1 MAVAYLEPHMA
12 RDDQGGKGT
21 IVLATVKGDVHDIG
35 KNLVDIIFTNNGYE
49 VVNLGI
55 KVGIGEMIT
64 AAEER
69 RADAIGMSG
78 LLVKSTL
85 IMRDNLEELNDRRL
99 AHIPVL
105 LGGAALTRTYVE
117 RDLRTVYTGRVFYG
131 RDAFEGLR
139 TMERLMEIKGGL
151 EDPDFGREI
160 SERKVPARSGLTV
173 KPRPENVPDR
183 SPEVAT
189 DNPVFPPPFL
199 GSRVA
204 KGIPLDE
211 IANYLN
217 LTSLFRNQWGFRP
230 DKANQETDP
239 EFKERVSV
247 VLREQLAKAKEADL
261 LIPQVVWGHFPANS
275 EGDDLVVYEDERRD
289 HEIMRFTFP
298 RQPKEPW
305 LCIADFFRSS
315 GSGEQDWASFQLVT
329 MGRQVSEEA
338 AKLFAANE
346 YQNYL
351 FLHGL
356 GVEMTE
362 ALAEYWHRRI
372 REELGFADEDG
383 PSLTGLFRQQ
393 YRGGRY
399 SWGYP
404 ACPDL
409 ADNAKVV
416 ELLGGGAHRRGHE
429 RELPAGA
436 RTNHRR
442 HHLLAPGGQV
452 LHRVTRPGCA
462 PRWARNR
469 DIPVFPGSGRYR
481 SVRGNALENCSG
493 RLGQQQQDAG
503 SFDSGGRG
511 HPPRHHPRPVQAQQQ
526 AGEGGSGWTRSRPAL
541 GGLVLQRRG
550 NAPRA
555 RRHGRSGLRW
565 AGAVRPVRGIR
576 RRDGP
581 EPVRRG
587 TSAPAPAGTSGADH
601 PASGHAGQLDARS
614 GRRPRHAAL
623 LGRHELDPA
632 RGQAELN
639 H

>member
-1 MAVAYLEPHMA
+1 
-12 RDDQGGKGT
+12 
-21 IVLATVKGDVHDIG
+21 
-35 KNLVDIIFTNNGYE
+35 
-49 VVNLGI
+49 
-55 KVGIGEMIT
+55 
-64 AAEER
+64 
-69 RADAIGMSG
+69 
-78 LLVKSTL
+78 
-85 IMRDNLEELNDRRL
+85 
-99 AHIPVL
+99 
-105 LGGAALTRTYVE
+105 
-117 RDLRTVYTGRVFYG
+117 
-131 RDAFEGLR
+131 
-139 TMERLMEIKGGL
+139 MERLIEIKGGL

-160 SERKVPARSGLTV
+160 SERKVPARSGLAV

-204 KGIPLDE
+204 KGVPLDE

-239 EFKERVSV
+239 EFKERVSA

-275 EGDDLVVYEDERRD
+275 EGDDLIVYEDERRD
-289 HEIMRFTFP
+289 NEIMRFTFP

-305 LCIADFFRSS
+305 LCIADFFRSRA
-315 GSGEQDWASFQLVT
+315 SGEQDWASFQLVT

-383 PSLTGLFRQQ
+383 PTLTGLFRQK

-416 ELLGGGAHRRGHE
+416 ELLGAE
-429 RELPAGA
+429 RIGVNMSE
-436 RTNHRR
+436 NS
-442 HHLLAPGGQV
+442 Q
-452 LHRVTRPGCA
+452 
-462 PRWARNR
+462 
-469 DIPVFPGSGRYR
+469 
-481 SVRGNALENCSG
+481 LEPEQTTDAIICS
-493 RLGQQQQDAG
+493 
-503 SFDSGGRG
+503 
-511 HPPRHHPRPVQAQQQ
+511 
-526 AGEGGSGWTRSRPAL
+526 
-541 GGLVLQRRG
+541 
-550 NAPRA
+550 
-555 RRHGRSGLRW
+555 
-565 AGAVRPVRGIR
+565 
-576 RRDGP
+576 
-581 EPVRRG
+581 
-587 TSAPAPAGTSGADH
+587 H
-601 PASGHAGQLDARS
+601 PAAKYFVA
-614 GRRPRHAAL
+614 
-623 LGRHELDPA
+623 
-632 RGQAELN
+632 
-639 H
+639 

>member
-1 MAVAYLEPHMA
+1 MEKN
-12 RDDQGGKGT
+12 DQGGKGT

-64 AAEER
+64 AAEECH
-69 RADAIGMSG
+69 ADAIGMSG

-139 TMERLMEIKGGL
+139 TMERLMEIKDGA
-151 EDPDFGREI
+151 EDPTFGREI

-173 KPRPENVPDR
+173 KPRPENAPER

-189 DNPVFPPPFL
+189 DNPVFKPPFI

-204 KGIPLDE
+204 KGISVDE
-211 IANYLN
+211 IAKYLN

-230 DKANQETDP
+230 DKGSEEKDP
-239 EFKERVSV
+239 EFKERVSA

-261 LIPQVVWGHFPANS
+261 LVPQVVWGHFPANAR
-275 EGDDLVVYEDERRD
+275 GDDLVVYEDEGRD
-289 HEIMRFTFP
+289 NEIMRFTFP
-298 RQPKEPW
+298 RQGKEPW
-305 LCIADFFRSS
+305 LCIADFFRSE
-315 GSGEQDWASFQLVT
+315 GSGEPDWASFQLVT

-338 AKLFAANE
+338 AKLFGENE

-372 REELGFADEDG
+372 REELGYADEDG
-383 PSLTGLFRQQ
+383 PTLTGLFRQQ

-409 ADNAKVV
+409 GDNAKVV
-416 ELLGGGAHRRGHE
+416 ELLGADRIGVAMSE
-429 RELPAGA
+429 
-436 RTNHRR
+436 NS
-442 HHLLAPGGQV
+442 Q
-452 LHRVTRPGCA
+452 
-462 PRWARNR
+462 
-469 DIPVFPGSGRYR
+469 
-481 SVRGNALENCSG
+481 LEPE
-493 RLGQQQQDAG
+493 QTTDAIICP
-503 SFDSGGRG
+503 
-511 HPPRHHPRPVQAQQQ
+511 HPQAKYFI
-526 AGEGGSGWTRSRPAL
+526 A
-541 GGLVLQRRG
+541 
-550 NAPRA
+550 
-555 RRHGRSGLRW
+555 
-565 AGAVRPVRGIR
+565 
-576 RRDGP
+576 
-581 EPVRRG
+581 
-587 TSAPAPAGTSGADH
+587 
-601 PASGHAGQLDARS
+601 
-614 GRRPRHAAL
+614 
-623 LGRHELDPA
+623 
-632 RGQAELN
+632 
-639 H
+639 